1 MIAMGSPIDGE
12 PGPLEHDEVFDSHEA
27 FRNELAS
34 VHADGRRKWV
44 YARQPSGPRYRLRT
58 VVSSFLLAFLFG
70 APLVKVHGQP
80 LLLLNVLERRFV
92 FFGIVFWPQDFYLV
106 VLIALTALVTVVLSS
121 ASIGRVW
128 CGWLCPQTV
137 FMEML
142 FRKLE
147 YLIDGSAAQQLRR
160 DKAPLTWDT
169 VWRRVLKHAIFL
181 GLSFAIANV
190 FLAYVI
196 GADALRAIVT
206 APPSQ
211 HLTGL
216 VAITLFSVVFYGVF
230 ARFREQAC
238 TLACPYGRLMSA
250 LTDTHTVTVTYDW
263 KRGEPRAR
271 LLRTAS
277 PGRSPVGSSASS
289 GDCIDCGQCV
299 TVCPTGIDIRNGIQ
313 LECINCTA
321 CMDACD
327 DVMRRVERPSGLI
340 RLTSENAVRT
350 GHSARLTTRVGA
362 YALVW
367 LLLAGATTA
376 FLVLR
381 RDIDVLILRQPGTL
395 YVAFDGESVA
405 NFYNV
410 QVINRTRSARS
421 LEYGVVSPTGAT
433 VTPLGPIQ
441 RVGPYGLVESRLLV
455 RLPTQSLVG
464 PATPVRFEVRSDGTV
479 VSQVNSSFLGP
490 AAGGTGR

>member
-1 MIAMGSPIDGE
+1 
-12 PGPLEHDEVFDSHEA
+12 
-27 FRNELAS
+27 
-34 VHADGRRKWV
+34 
-44 YARQPSGPRYRLRT
+44 
-58 VVSSFLLAFLFG
+58 
-70 APLVKVHGQP
+70 
-80 LLLLNVLERRFV
+80 
-92 FFGIVFWPQDFYLV
+92 
-106 VLIALTALVTVVLSS
+106 
-121 ASIGRVW
+121 
-128 CGWLCPQTV
+128 
-137 FMEML
+137 
-142 FRKLE
+142 
-147 YLIDGSAAQQLRR
+147 
-160 DKAPLTWDT
+160 
-169 VWRRVLKHAIFL
+169 
-181 GLSFAIANV
+181 
-190 FLAYVI
+190 
-196 GADALRAIVT
+196 
-206 APPSQ
+206 
-211 HLTGL
+211 
-216 VAITLFSVVFYGVF
+216 
-230 ARFREQAC
+230 
-238 TLACPYGRLMSA
+238 MSA

-271 LLRTAS
+271 LLRAVS
-277 PGRSPVGSSASS
+277 PGRSPVGSSASPS

-327 DVMRRVERPSGLI
+327 DVMRRVQRPSGLI
-340 RLTSENAVRT
+340 RLTSESAVRT
-350 GHSARLTTRVGA
+350 GHSAWLTTRVGA

-395 YVAFDGESVA
+395 YVAFDHDSVA

-410 QVINRTRSARS
+410 QVINRTGSARS

-455 RLPTQSLVG
+455 RLPTRSLVG